1 MVNTKK
7 LPDVLIWFFI
17 GIVVFFM
24 AYPFESFSGSIPGHA
39 LGIAGTVMMFLALI
53 YPYRKRILKK
63 KSKQN
68 PLMPHV
74 YFGLVGASLVVIH
87 SGHKHASTV
96 GVLIFI
102 ATLLVVLSGIVGKML
117 YAKVSRTLRGHRADI
132 EMLTH
137 FFQDRRKTAGLDLDA
152 CRLVFERENF
162 PAWEGE
168 YDDNKPEGVD
178 AADARARCQVLG
190 ELVEAMVDKEAAI
203 SVFSKT
209 QKYFSFWSNVHI
221 FSTYFLFAMIGVHV
235 LTTLYYGLRWLQ

>member
-7 LPDVLIWFFI
+7 LPDVLVWNFI
-17 GIVVFFM
+17 GIVVVFTAF
-24 AYPFESFSGSIPGHA
+24 PFESFSGSILGHV
-39 LGIAGTVMMFLALI
+39 LGIAGTAMMFLALI

-63 KSKQN
+63 KGKQN
-68 PLMPHV
+68 LLIPHV

-87 SGHKHASTV
+87 SGHKHASTI

-117 YAKVSRTLRGHRADI
+117 YAKVNRTLRGHRADL

-137 FFQDRRKTAGLDLDA
+137 SFRDRRKTGGLDLDA
-152 CRLVFERENF
+152 CRLVLERENL
-162 PAWEGE
+162 PVPEGE
-168 YDDNKPEGVD
+168 NDDNKQEGVD
-178 AADARARCQVLG
+178 AADVHARCQVLG
-190 ELVEAMVDKEAAI
+190 ELAEAMVDKEASI